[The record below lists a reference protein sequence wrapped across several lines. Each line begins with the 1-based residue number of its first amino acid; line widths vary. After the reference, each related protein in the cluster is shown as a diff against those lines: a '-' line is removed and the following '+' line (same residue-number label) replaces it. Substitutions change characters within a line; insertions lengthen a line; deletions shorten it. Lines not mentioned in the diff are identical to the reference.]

1 MRVDDDSFWDELG
14 VSWRASFRDAG
25 LISSRLE
32 ARLRIQAALLTI
44 GMIVGGALGLLGLA
58 LAAWTLWIGWQA
70 HVWNFLTRGIT
81 IAAVSLLGIVAA
93 LALRGRTRVDT
104 RSLREMLQASMARTE
119 RLIRAADL
127 GCWSMAILAIGG
139 LIGYAIRVL
148 LGRPPAMS
156 PVEGLLAV
164 ALAGLALLWYRRT
177 QAHALRKY
185 RHLSQVF
192 SAEDQRQDGL
202 PPAA

>member
-32 ARLRIQAALLTI
+32 ARLRIQAAFLTI